1 MSIIEYICNLLSL
14 LCQTEFSCTIPD
26 MGRPK
31 GPTYKKAIALRLEDD
46 LWDVIEKM
54 AREEDRP
61 LGSMARVLLREAI
74 EARNKKN
81 PRKPSKE

>member
-1 MSIIEYICNLLSL
+1 
-14 LCQTEFSCTIPD
+14 

-46 LWDVIEKM
+46 LWNIIETM
-54 AREEDRP
+54 ARDEDRP

-74 EARNKKN
+74 AAREKKVQG
-81 PRKPSKE
+81 RGKKKET

>member
-1 MSIIEYICNLLSL
+1 M
-14 LCQTEFSCTIPD
+14 CQPEFSCTIPG

-46 LWDVIEKM
+46 LWNIIETM
-54 AREEDRP
+54 ARDEDRP

-74 EARNKKN
+74 AVREKKDQ
-81 PRKPSKE
+81 KGSKKKET